1 MADKS
6 KADMLRSVPLFA
18 RCKDSS
24 MDLIERLADEVDV
37 PDGYTLMKQ
46 GDLGQEFFLIVDGS
60 VRVERDG
67 RFIATLGPGDH
78 VGEIALIEEGR
89 RTATATTEGPTKLLV
104 IDRRGFNSLMDSSA
118 EIRSAILSELVSR
131 VRQLQ
136 PDLFG

>member
-1 MADKS
+1 M
-6 KADMLRSVPLFA
+6 R
-18 RCKDSS
+18 
-24 MDLIERLADEVDV
+24 
-37 PDGYTLMKQ
+37 Q
-46 GDLGQEFFLIVDGS
+46 GEIGQEFFLIVDGN

-78 VGEIALIEEGR
+78 VGEIALIEEGH
-89 RTATATTEGPTKLLV
+89 RTATATTEGPAKLLV

-136 PDLFG
+136 PDLFS